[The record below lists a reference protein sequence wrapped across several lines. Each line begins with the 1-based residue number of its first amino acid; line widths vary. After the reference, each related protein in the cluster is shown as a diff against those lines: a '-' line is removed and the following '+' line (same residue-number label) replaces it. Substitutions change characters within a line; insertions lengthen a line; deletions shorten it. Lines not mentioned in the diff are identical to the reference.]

1 VCAFFKSNYKTIGLK
16 RLDLNTLNKN
26 EEVKM
31 TALVSARLGSGFTLK
46 NGQQIK
52 NRLFKSA
59 MSEQLGTREHNP
71 KPGLVKLYGRWADGG
86 IGLSMTGN
94 LMIDRTALGEPK
106 NVVLD
111 EESDLTEFKKWATAG
126 KKNGSQIWTQ
136 LNHPGK
142 QIPNFIV
149 KVPVAPSAIALTR
162 GLEKGFNKPR
172 ALTEEEILVII
183 KKFATSAKL
192 AQECG
197 FTGVQIH
204 GAHGYLVSQFLS
216 PRHNKREDQWGGS
229 LENRMRFVL
238 AIYTA
243 IREQVGAEF
252 PIGIKLNSADFMKGG
267 FSEEDSMEVVK
278 TLADAGIDLIEISG
292 GTYENPSMMG
302 SDAKKS
308 TVEREAYFL
317 DYAEKVRAL
326 VDTPLVVTGGFR
338 SSKAMQ
344 AALDSGAT
352 DFVGMAR
359 TTVVDPDFPN
369 KLIADEN
376 HQQPLKNLT
385 TGKPAID
392 KMAML
397 NITWYEAQLALMANG
412 KQPNPNLSEWRV
424 FFGTLFDA
432 GIYAFRKRRA

>member
-1 VCAFFKSNYKTIGLK
+1 L
-16 RLDLNTLNKN
+16 RD
-26 EEVKM
+26 
-31 TALVSARLGSGFTLK
+31 
-46 NGQQIK
+46 
-52 NRLFKSA
+52 
-59 MSEQLGTREHNP
+59 HNP
-71 KPGLVKLYGRWADGG
+71 KPGLAKLYGRWADGG

-94 LMIDRTALGEPK
+94 IMIDRTALGEPK

-111 EESDLTEFKKWATAG
+111 EQSDLTEFKKWAIAG
-126 KKNGSQIWTQ
+126 KKNGSHVWTQ

-149 KVPVAPSAIALTR
+149 DVPVAPSAIALTR

-172 ALTEEEILVII
+172 ALLEDEILEIV

-192 AQECG
+192 AKEAG

-216 PRHNKREDQWGGS
+216 PRHNQRDDQWGGS

-238 AIYTA
+238 AVYSA
-243 IREQVGAEF
+243 IREQVGSDF

-267 FSEEDSMEVVK
+267 FSEEDSMQVVK

-308 TVEREAYFL
+308 TVQREAYFL
-317 DYAEKVRAL
+317 DYAEKVRSL

-338 SSKAMQ
+338 SAKAMQ
-344 AALDSGAT
+344 EALNSGAT
-352 DFVGMAR
+352 DFVGVAR
-359 TTVVDPDFPN
+359 TTCVDPDFPN
-369 KLIADEN
+369 KLIADEGY
-376 HQQPLKNLT
+376 QQQLKVLT

-397 NITWYEAQLALMANG
+397 EITWYEAQLARMANG
-412 KQPNPNLSEWRV
+412 KKPKPNLSEWGV
-424 FFGTLFDA
+424 FFGTLFNA

>member
-1 VCAFFKSNYKTIGLK
+1 
-16 RLDLNTLNKN
+16 
-26 EEVKM
+26 M
-31 TALVSARLGSGFTLK
+31 TALLGSSFTLK
-46 NGQQIK
+46 NGQEIK

-71 KPGLVKLYGRWADGG
+71 VTGIARLYQRWAEGG
-86 IGLSMTGN
+86 IGLSITGN
-94 LMIDRTALGEPK
+94 IMIDRTALGEPK

-111 EESDLTEFKKWATAG
+111 EKSDLTTFKAWTEAG
-126 KKNGSQIWTQ
+126 KKNGSAIWAQ

-149 KVPVAPSAIALTR
+149 DVPVAPSAIALKR

-183 KKFATSAKL
+183 QKFATSAKL
-192 AQECG
+192 AKEVG

-216 PRHNKREDQWGGS
+216 PSHNQREDQWGGS

-238 AIYTA
+238 AIYQA
-243 IREQVGAEF
+243 IREQVGKDF
-252 PIGIKLNSADFMKGG
+252 SIGIKLNSADFMKGG
-267 FSEEDSMEVVK
+267 FTEEDSMQVVK
-278 TLADAGIDLIEISG
+278 TLSEVGIDLIEISG
-292 GTYENPSMMG
+292 GTYESPSMMG
-302 SDAKKS
+302 SGAKES
-308 TVEREAYFL
+308 TIQREAYFL
-317 DYAEKVRAL
+317 DYAEKVRSL

-344 AALDSGAT
+344 SALDSGAT
-352 DFVGMAR
+352 DFIGVAR

-376 HQQPLKNLT
+376 HAQPLKKLT

-397 NITWYEAQLALMANG
+397 DITWYEAQLARMAKG
-412 KQPNPNLSEWRV
+412 KKPKPNLSEWGV
-424 FFGTLFDA
+424 FFKTLLSA
-432 GIYAFRKRRA
+432 GIYAFRSRRA

>member
-1 VCAFFKSNYKTIGLK
+1 
-16 RLDLNTLNKN
+16 
-26 EEVKM
+26 M
-31 TALVSARLGSGFTLK
+31 TALLGSSFTLK
-46 NGQQIK
+46 NGQEIK

-71 KPGLVKLYGRWADGG
+71 VTGIARLYQRWAEGG
-86 IGLSMTGN
+86 IGLSITGN
-94 LMIDRTALGEPK
+94 IMIDRTALGEPK

-111 EESDLTEFKKWATAG
+111 EKSDLTTFKAWTEAG
-126 KKNGSQIWTQ
+126 KKNGSAIWAQ

-149 KVPVAPSAIALTR
+149 DVPVAPSAIALKR

-172 ALTEEEILVII
+172 ALTEDEILVII
-183 KKFATSAKL
+183 QKFATSAKL
-192 AQECG
+192 AKEVG

-216 PRHNKREDQWGGS
+216 PSHNQREDQWGGS

-238 AIYTA
+238 AIYQA
-243 IREQVGAEF
+243 IREQVGKDF
-252 PIGIKLNSADFMKGG
+252 SIGIKLNSADFMKGG
-267 FSEEDSMEVVK
+267 FTEEDSMQVVK
-278 TLADAGIDLIEISG
+278 TLSEVGIDLIEISG
-292 GTYENPSMMG
+292 GTYESPSMMG
-302 SDAKKS
+302 SGAKES
-308 TVEREAYFL
+308 TIQREAYFL
-317 DYAEKVRAL
+317 DYAEKVRSL

-344 AALDSGAT
+344 SALDSGAT
-352 DFVGMAR
+352 DFIGVAR

-376 HQQPLKNLT
+376 HAQPLKKLT

-397 NITWYEAQLALMANG
+397 DITWYEAQLARMAKG
-412 KQPNPNLSEWRV
+412 KKPKPNLSEWGV
-424 FFGTLFDA
+424 FFKTLLSA
-432 GIYAFRKRRA
+432 GIYAFRSRRA

>member
-1 VCAFFKSNYKTIGLK
+1 MKAV
-16 RLDLNTLNKN
+16 LD
-26 EEVKM
+26 
-31 TALVSARLGSGFTLK
+31 SSFTLK
-46 NGQQIK
+46 NGQEIK

-59 MSEQLGTREHNP
+59 MSEQLGLRDHNP
-71 KPGLVKLYGRWADGG
+71 KPGLAKLYGRWADGG
-86 IGLSMTGN
+86 VGLSMTGN
-94 LMIDRTALGEPK
+94 IMIDRGALGEPK

-111 EESDLTEFKKWATAG
+111 EQSDLIEFKKWAAAG
-126 KKNGSQIWTQ
+126 KKNGSHIWTQ

-149 KVPVAPSAIALTR
+149 DVPVAPSAIALTR

-172 ALTEEEILVII
+172 ALLEEEILVII
-183 KKFATSAKL
+183 KKFAISAKL
-192 AQECG
+192 AKDAG

-216 PRHNKREDQWGGS
+216 PRHNQRDDQWGGS

-238 AIYTA
+238 SIYHA
-243 IREQVGAEF
+243 IREQVGADF

-267 FSEEDSMEVVK
+267 FTEEDSMQVVK

-292 GTYENPSMMG
+292 GSYENPSMMG

-308 TVEREAYFL
+308 TVQREAYFL
-317 DYAEKVRAL
+317 DYAEKVRSL

-338 SSKAMQ
+338 SAKAMQ
-344 AALDSGAT
+344 EALDSGAT
-352 DFVGMAR
+352 DFIGIAR
-359 TTVVDPDFPN
+359 TTCVDPDFPN
-369 KLIADEN
+369 KLIADVN
-376 HQQPLKNLT
+376 YKYQLKVLT

-397 NITWYEAQLALMANG
+397 EITWYEAQLARMAKG
-412 KQPNPNLSEWRV
+412 KKPKANLSEWGV
-424 FFGTLFDA
+424 FFGTLFNA

>member
-1 VCAFFKSNYKTIGLK
+1 MKT
-16 RLDLNTLNKN
+16 
-26 EEVKM
+26 V
-31 TALVSARLGSGFTLK
+31 LGSSFTLK
-46 NGQQIK
+46 NGQEIK

-59 MSEQLGTREHNP
+59 MSEQLGLRDHNP
-71 KPGLVKLYGRWADGG
+71 KPGLAKLYGRWADGG

-94 LMIDRTALGEPK
+94 IMIDRGALGEPK

-111 EESDLTEFKKWATAG
+111 EQSDLTEFKKWATAG
-126 KKNGSQIWTQ
+126 KKNGSHIWTQ

-149 KVPVAPSAIALTR
+149 DVPVAPSAIALTR

-172 ALTEEEILVII
+172 ALLEEEILVII

-192 AQECG
+192 AKDAG

-216 PRHNKREDQWGGS
+216 PRHNQRDDQWGGS

-238 AIYTA
+238 SIYNA
-243 IREQVGAEF
+243 IREQVGADF

-267 FSEEDSMEVVK
+267 FTEEDSMQVVK

-292 GTYENPSMMG
+292 GSYENPSMMG

-308 TVEREAYFL
+308 TIQREAYFL
-317 DYAEKVRAL
+317 DYAEKVRSL

-338 SSKAMQ
+338 SAKAMQ
-344 AALDSGAT
+344 EALDSGAT
-352 DFVGMAR
+352 DFIGIAR
-359 TTVVDPDFPN
+359 TTCVDPDFPN
-369 KLIADEN
+369 KLIADVN
-376 HQQPLKNLT
+376 YKHQLKVLT

-397 NITWYEAQLALMANG
+397 EITWYEAQLARMAKG
-412 KQPNPNLSEWRV
+412 KKPKANLSEWGV
-424 FFGTLFDA
+424 FFGTLFNA

>member
-1 VCAFFKSNYKTIGLK
+1 
-16 RLDLNTLNKN
+16 
-26 EEVKM
+26 M
-31 TALVSARLGSGFTLK
+31 TTSTSAQLGSSFTLK
-46 NGQQIK
+46 NGQVVK

-59 MSEQLGTREHNP
+59 MSEQLGTRAHNP
-71 KPGLVKLYGRWADGG
+71 KPGLANLYGRWADGG
-86 IGLSMTGN
+86 IGLSITGN
-94 LMIDRTALGEPK
+94 IMVDRGALGEPK

-111 EESDLTEFKKWATAG
+111 EKSDLTEFKKWAAAG
-126 KKNGSQIWTQ
+126 KKNGSQIWPQ

-149 KVPVAPSAIALTR
+149 KEPVAPSAIALTR

-172 ALTEEEILVII
+172 ALTEAEILVII

-192 AQECG
+192 AKEAG

-216 PRHNKREDQWGGS
+216 PRHNQRDDQWGGS

-238 AIYTA
+238 SVYNA
-243 IREQVGAEF
+243 IREQVGNDF

-267 FSEEDSMEVVK
+267 FSEEDSMQVVK

-292 GTYENPSMMG
+292 GTYESPSMMG
-302 SDAKKS
+302 ADVKES
-308 TVEREAYFL
+308 TIQREAYFL

-344 AALDSGAT
+344 AALDTGAT
-352 DFVGMAR
+352 DFIGVAR
-359 TTVVDPDFPN
+359 TTAVDPDFPN
-369 KLIADEN
+369 KLIANEA
-376 HQQPLKNLT
+376 HQQQLKKLT

-397 NITWYEAQLALMANG
+397 DITWYEAQLARMANG
-412 KQPNPNLSEWRV
+412 KQPKANLSEWGV
-424 FFGTLFDA
+424 FFGTLLNA
-432 GIYAFRKRRA
+432 GIYAFRQRRA

>member
-1 VCAFFKSNYKTIGLK
+1 
-16 RLDLNTLNKN
+16 
-26 EEVKM
+26 M
-31 TALVSARLGSGFTLK
+31 TAPVSTLLGSSFTLK
-46 NGQQIK
+46 NGQEIK

-59 MSEQLGTREHNP
+59 MSEQLGTRDHSP
-71 KPGLVKLYGRWADGG
+71 KPGLAKLYGRWADGG

-94 LMIDRTALGEPK
+94 IMIDRTALGEPK

-111 EESDLTEFKKWATAG
+111 ERSDLTEFKKWATAG
-126 KKNGSQIWTQ
+126 KKNGSHIWTQ

-149 KVPVAPSAIALTR
+149 DVPVAPSAIALTR

-172 ALTEEEILVII
+172 ALTEVEILVII

-192 AQECG
+192 AKEAG

-216 PRHNKREDQWGGS
+216 PRHNQRNDQWGGP
-229 LENRMRFVL
+229 LENRMRFLL
-238 AIYTA
+238 AIYSA
-243 IREQVGAEF
+243 VREQVGSDF

-267 FSEEDSMEVVK
+267 FTEEDSMQVVQ
-278 TLADAGIDLIEISG
+278 TLADVGIDLIEISG
-292 GTYENPSMMG
+292 GSYENPSMMG

-308 TVEREAYFL
+308 TVQREAYFL

-344 AALDSGAT
+344 SALDSAAT
-352 DFVGMAR
+352 DFIGIAR
-359 TTVVDPDFPN
+359 TIAVDPDFPN

-376 HQQPLKNLT
+376 HQQQLKVLT
-385 TGKPAID
+385 TGKRAID
-392 KMAML
+392 KVAML
-397 NITWYEAQLALMANG
+397 DITWYEAQLARMANG
-412 KQPNPNLSEWRV
+412 KKPKENLSEWGV
-424 FFGTLFDA
+424 FFSTVLNA
-432 GIYAFRKRRA
+432 GIYAFRSRRA

>member
-1 VCAFFKSNYKTIGLK
+1 
-16 RLDLNTLNKN
+16 
-26 EEVKM
+26 M
-31 TALVSARLGSGFTLK
+31 TTSASVSVQLGSSFTLK

-59 MSEQLGTREHNP
+59 MSEQLGTRAHNP
-71 KPGLVKLYGRWADGG
+71 KPGLANLYGRWADGG
-86 IGLSMTGN
+86 IGLSITGN
-94 LMIDRTALGEPK
+94 IMIDRGALGEPK

-111 EESDLTEFKKWATAG
+111 EKSDLTEFKKWAAAG
-126 KKNGSQIWTQ
+126 KKHGSQIWPQ

-149 KVPVAPSAIALTR
+149 KEPVAPSAISLTR

-172 ALTEEEILVII
+172 ALTETEILVII

-192 AQECG
+192 AKEAG

-216 PRHNKREDQWGGS
+216 PRHNQRDDQWGGS

-238 AIYTA
+238 SVYSA
-243 IREQVGAEF
+243 IREQVGSDF

-267 FSEEDSMEVVK
+267 FSEDDSMQVVK
-278 TLADAGIDLIEISG
+278 ALADAGIDLIEISG
-292 GTYENPSMMG
+292 GTYESPSMMG
-302 SDAKKS
+302 ADVKES
-308 TVEREAYFL
+308 TLKREAYFL
-317 DYAEKVRAL
+317 DYAEKVRAQ

-338 SSKAMQ
+338 SSKAMTS
-344 AALDSGAT
+344 ALDTGAT
-352 DFVGMAR
+352 DFIGVAR
-359 TTVVDPDFPN
+359 TTAVDPDFPN

-376 HQQPLKNLT
+376 HQQQLKKLT

-397 NITWYEAQLALMANG
+397 DITWYEAQLARMSKG
-412 KQPNPNLSEWRV
+412 KQPKANLSEWKV
-424 FFGTLFDA
+424 FFGTLLNA
-432 GIYAFRKRRA
+432 GIYAFRNRRA